1 MNREKFVQ
9 TFPVRRYNEAAAV
22 ESPIKMI
29 VDRPPNLTAQRFVLR
44 NTFSAAR
51 LDEA

>member
-9 TFPVRRYNEAAAV
+9 TFPLRRYNEATAV
-22 ESPIKMI
+22 EKPIKMI
-29 VDRPPNLTAQRFVLR
+29 VDGPQNLTAKHFVLR